1 MRAGGASALLSDS
14 RMALH
19 KQSPPGISSSV
30 RIRRHRPWP
39 NEMSCVACWKT
50 NWWKHKSS
58 SSSFTFVVFF
68 CCFFVRFWFVGNWP
82 PDHHWQ
88 LDLFQLWLLL
98 LQLIRQTALLYRFRN
113 THCFTQ
119 EFTFLFLMCSVCI
132 HTRMLDSRVRHA
144 CTPAGKR
151 PIYCTLPNEISEPVA
166 SPCVPACVLCDRS
179 GRVSVSARQ
188 PSPDANMRDFIQ
200 TEWELSLNSQSY
212 KGKHKHSETPCE
224 SSPVLSCPV
233 LATQW
238 TLERTDRR
246 TRCHRTHNLLHFSP
260 LVSFSCFSS
269 H

>member
-1 MRAGGASALLSDS
+1 MRALCCQTQGWRCTSSRRLESAAQRGLDVTDRGPTRWLVLHVERQTDGNTKVPAQVSPLS
-14 RMALH
+14 
-19 KQSPPGISSSV
+19 
-30 RIRRHRPWP
+30 
-39 NEMSCVACWKT
+39 
-50 NWWKHKSS
+50 
-58 SSSFTFVVFF
+58 FF
-68 CCFFVRFWFVGNWP
+68 CCCFFVRFWFVGNWP

-88 LDLFQLWLLL
+88 LDSFQLWLLL

-119 EFTFLFLMCSVCI
+119 EFTFLFLMCSVCKQ
-132 HTRMLDSRVRHA
+132 TRMLDSRVRHA

-151 PIYCTLPNEISEPVA
+151 PIYCTLPNDISEPVA

-233 LATQW
+233 LATQR

-246 TRCHRTHNLLHFSP
+246 TRCHRTHNLLRFSP